1 MHAMSRESWGVA
13 GRESSACQEDI
24 LWFEVAEAKAHIVD
38 SLERSDNR
46 TEDKDGSMRVEG
58 PLSYYGRV
66 EVTVSSVFKHQIRIR
81 SPSKA

>member
-38 SLERSDNR
+38 SLEPAFSGAAINVGALPRRPRWRGSPAQRQSNR
-46 TEDKDGSMRVEG
+46 GQR
-58 PLSYYGRV
+58 R
-66 EVTVSSVFKHQIRIR
+66 
-81 SPSKA
+81 